1 MIRTIFICF
10 IIFTIGINGLRRRC
24 MNTGVLFLDKILR
37 SPIIVYGESLG
48 KEIYVETENELLF
61 NITFGVDC
69 IFKGENIQNRI
80 EIIDAGILEY
90 YFN

>member
-1 MIRTIFICF
+1 
-10 IIFTIGINGLRRRC
+10 